1 MRLFVQPRLGYALT
15 ALLVSF
21 IGAVAISATV
31 YRNSS
36 LSLDE
41 AIMWPSLVAAANGL
55 TMAFNAWTAR
65 RNIRDQ
71 ELARLTIIKS
81 VCNML
86 QGIAWG
92 LSVPILNIAGE
103 PVTVIAPAWAM
114 VTGVGILVFSSAP
127 WPPGTYSFI
136 TALFLPAV
144 VFLLGHDGAL
154 ERLVGI
160 TMAVCFPFCLV
171 IGRLGARYVGDLVEA
186 RLEVDALLKRESQ
199 LSARLKQLNEER
211 NRFFSAASHDLRQP
225 LQALSFYTNLVGL
238 APGQAEQRDLLARL
252 AECADTLERQFNAI
266 LGVASTDA
274 AIEVATPR
282 PIALEPIMRRAAA
295 GYLAEAE
302 QRGLNLR
309 IVSTRAIAMAVPDV
323 LERVLSN
330 LIGNAVR
337 YTRKGG
343 VVVGVRPQ
351 GGMLRV
357 MVADSGIGVAAEYQ
371 TRIFEDFFQVSNPER
386 NSAKGFGLGLAI
398 VKRLADG
405 MNWSLALTSRPGHGS
420 VFSVGLPRAHEAMS
434 SSSTFEQE
442 APDLSEFASLPVLI
456 LDDDGLVRDAM
467 ARLLRD
473 WRIEH
478 DVFASH
484 EELLVALRA
493 HADRPCCILLDYRL
507 GGQLTG
513 IDVIDEVRSLYGDD
527 HRFLLITGE
536 ADEALTAAAEARKTI
551 ILRKPIKPIRL
562 RAVLSSVASAAPV

>member
-1 MRLFVQPRLGYALT
+1 
-15 ALLVSF
+15 
-21 IGAVAISATV
+21 
-31 YRNSS
+31 
-36 LSLDE
+36 
-41 AIMWPSLVAAANGL
+41 
-55 TMAFNAWTAR
+55 
-65 RNIRDQ
+65 
-71 ELARLTIIKS
+71 
-81 VCNML
+81 
-86 QGIAWG
+86 
-92 LSVPILNIAGE
+92 
-103 PVTVIAPAWAM
+103 
-114 VTGVGILVFSSAP
+114 
-127 WPPGTYSFI
+127 
-136 TALFLPAV
+136 
-144 VFLLGHDGAL
+144 
-154 ERLVGI
+154 
-160 TMAVCFPFCLV
+160 MAVCFPFCLV

-274 AIEVATPR
+274 AIERATPR

-442 APDLSEFASLPVLI
+442 APDLSEFASLPCSFSTTTDWSATRWRGSCGTGGSSTMFLPRMRSCLLPCGRMPI
-456 LDDDGLVRDAM
+456 
-467 ARLLRD
+467 ARAAFS
-473 WRIEH
+473 WTT
-478 DVFASH
+478 A
-484 EELLVALRA
+484 LVAN
-493 HADRPCCILLDYRL
+493 
-507 GGQLTG
+507 
-513 IDVIDEVRSLYGDD
+513 
-527 HRFLLITGE
+527 
-536 ADEALTAAAEARKTI
+536 
-551 ILRKPIKPIRL
+551 
-562 RAVLSSVASAAPV
+562 